1 MSEINSSNQSLTNIL
16 DKLGINAS
24 KEKFAPKETKDQLG
38 QDDFLKLM
46 TTQLQN
52 QDPFAP
58 VDNADF
64 IAQVAQFSTVT
75 GITSM
80 DQSIKSISDQL
91 SEMRIASTTQLMGH
105 SVLVPGKYAR
115 PDKEGIISGVVDLPE
130 TAGNLNIIFENSDGQ
145 VLHQDA
151 LGMQKAGLVGFEWKD
166 LPEEIK
172 SSNSPITIRA
182 FTGNVGDTGE
192 LSTQVFASVSGTSKT
207 DTGVMLEVEDYG
219 TIDPSQVVR
228 FKN

>member
-1 MSEINSSNQSLTNIL
+1 MAKVDIFNVLFR
-16 DKLGINAS
+16 
-24 KEKFAPKETKDQLG
+24 EKPANML
-38 QDDFLKLM
+38 
-46 TTQLQN
+46 
-52 QDPFAP
+52 
-58 VDNADF
+58 V
-64 IAQVAQFSTVT
+64 
-75 GITSM
+75 
-80 DQSIKSISDQL
+80 
-91 SEMRIASTTQLMGH
+91 EMRRNSKKEIYASNLAKTVDCTYSH
-105 SVLVPGKYAR
+105 
-115 PDKEGIISGVVDLPE
+115 VVKIL
-130 TAGNLNIIFENSDGQ
+130 Q
-145 VLHQDA
+145 Q
-151 LGMQKAGLVGFEWKD
+151 MQKAGLVGFEWKD